1 MKQGEAWGPVQG
13 DGEKNMMQ
21 ADGGGLRPWKGQWEP
36 HISASIFSAIWEGS
50 LSRKGGGKSRGG
62 N

>member
-1 MKQGEAWGPVQG
+1 
-13 DGEKNMMQ
+13 MMQ